1 MQVLTKLS
9 MESAKTVLFRTKLTM
24 LPLSAARDEGLV
36 YQLHQF
42 GQCVEAGNEKRW
54 NTSSQMMTKRTQST
68 IAEAAIKEI
77 ESFSEFLP
85 NVLDTNARTLALRMY
100 HLELSENAS

>member
-24 LPLSAARDEGLV
+24 LPLSAACDEGLV
-36 YQLHQF
+36 YQRHQF
-42 GQCVEAGNEKRW
+42 GQSSRCVEAGNEKRW
-54 NTSSQMMTKRTQST
+54 NTKRTQST
-68 IAEAAIKEI
+68 VAEAAIKEI

-85 NVLDTNARTLALRMY
+85 NVPDTNARTLAL
-100 HLELSENAS
+100 